1 MRHYRVVAVFN
12 YDLWLEEFVEAG
24 HFVFEW
30 DRGNRTKNW
39 IRHGI
44 KITECEEVFVSGG
57 ALPVGIQ
64 VEPPVKENRYAVIGE
79 TATRKPLFVVFTVR
93 AGKVRVISARLMTME
108 EREDYDL
115 LR

>member
-1 MRHYRVVAVFN
+1 MALFG
-12 YDLWLEEFVEAG
+12 YDPWLEEFIEARQ
-24 HFVFEW
+24 FSFEW

-44 KITECEEVFVSGG
+44 KTEECEEVFVGGG

-64 VEPPVKENRYAVIGE
+64 VDPPVNENRYAVIGE
-79 TATRKPLFVVFTVR
+79 TASRKPVFVVFTVR
-93 AGKVRVISARLMTME
+93 AGKVRVISARLMTLE

>member
-1 MRHYRVVAVFN
+1 MAVFD
-12 YDLWLEEFVEAG
+12 YDPWLQEFIEAG
-24 HFVFEW
+24 QFVFEW

-44 KITECEEVFVSGG
+44 KTRECEEVFLSGG
-57 ALPVGIQ
+57 ALPIGIQ
-64 VEPPVKENRYAVIGE
+64 VNPPVNENRYAVIGE
-79 TATRKPLFVVFTVR
+79 TSSRRPLFVVFTLR
-93 AGKVRVISARLMTME
+93 AGKVRIISARLMTGQ

>member
-1 MRHYRVVAVFN
+1 MAVFD
-12 YDLWLEEFVEAG
+12 YDSWLEELIETG
-24 HFVFEW
+24 QFVFEW

-44 KITECEEVFVSGG
+44 KTEECEEVFGSSG

-64 VEPPVKENRYAVIGE
+64 VDPPVNENRYAIVGE
-79 TATRKPLFVVFTVR
+79 TASRKPLFLVFTIR
-93 AGKVRVISARLMTME
+93 ASKVRVISVRLMTTE
-108 EREDYDL
+108 EKEDYDL